1 MEPQANDNQPN
12 NNPELT
18 DQDPAQP
25 ELDQETDKETEDSAP
40 QELEQE
46 ADKEIE
52 PITAQRIGTK
62 VLADHDET
70 VDPHK
75 LVDNTEEDELRDV
88 QKVRT
93 LLENGADPSRI
104 ARRIGEAELFIKHKE
119 LLEVLNEYGL
129 QLDIDDCA
137 REIVLYYDDTKRGI
151 AEALKLGA
159 NADRLAEQLSSEE
172 LVGSLEILISHG
184 AQINV
189 SLIAYKKLDI
199 DTVCKFYDKLKSCGA
214 NIPSL
219 GELRRIQEAG
229 YGYYSLSEYQLIRD
243 SEQ

>member
-52 PITAQRIGTK
+52 PITAQQVGAK
-62 VLADHDET
+62 VLASHEET
-70 VDPHK
+70 VDPSE
-75 LVDNTEEDELRDV
+75 LIDNAGDELYNV

-93 LLENGADPSRI
+93 LLESGADPSRI

-137 REIVLYYDDTKRGI
+137 REIVLYYDDTKRGV

-219 GELRRIQEAG
+219 GELRGIQEAG